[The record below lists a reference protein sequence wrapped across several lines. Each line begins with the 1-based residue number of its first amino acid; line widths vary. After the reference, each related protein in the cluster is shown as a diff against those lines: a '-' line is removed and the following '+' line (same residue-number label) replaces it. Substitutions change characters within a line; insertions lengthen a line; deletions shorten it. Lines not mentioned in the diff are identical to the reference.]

1 MRKINK
7 LLTKINFSD
16 ANRKPG
22 QIKYLVKHYC
32 GAEGD
37 ANANC
42 RYFASGYRGASAHY
56 FVGYNGDIWQSVEDE
71 DIAWHCGARVY
82 KHPECR
88 NTNSIGIEFCVKKD
102 KDGRWYYTEE
112 TKAAGLELIRYLMD
126 KYGIDEN
133 HVLRHYDVTGK
144 ICGEPD
150 VRNNG
155 KEWEK
160 FKKEIKGHGRK
171 KAAPGDKVGETAKP
185 GNKTNA
191 TGHSEFK
198 VKTTCDSLNIRL
210 GAGIEYKAVG
220 EIKEKEGSKKLYTI
234 TEVKNGW
241 GRLKSGAGWIALA
254 YTKKVE

>member
-7 LLTKINFSD
+7 LLTRINFSD

-56 FVGYNGDIWQSVEDE
+56 FVGYNGDIWQSVEDN

-102 KDGRWYYTEE
+102 KNGRWYYTEE

-160 FKKEIKGHGRK
+160 FKKEIKGHGK
-171 KAAPGDKVGETAKP
+171 KTKSPGTKDKKPSDKP
-185 GNKTNA
+185 GADKEP
-191 TGHSEFK
+191 EFK
-198 VKTTCDSLNIRL
+198 IKTTCDSLNVRM
-210 GAGIEYKAVG
+210 GAGVKYKVIGA
-220 EIKEKEGSKKLYTI
+220 IKEKEGSKKLYTI

-241 GRLKSGAGWIALA
+241 GKLKGGAGWIALA

>member
-1 MRKINK
+1 MKINK

-22 QIKYLVKHYC
+22 QIKYIVKHYC

-56 FVGYNGDIWQSVEDE
+56 FVGYKGDIWQSVEE
-71 DIAWHCGARVY
+71 NDIAWHCGARTY

-88 NTNSIGIEFCVKKD
+88 NTNSIGVEFCVKKD
-102 KDGRWYYTEE
+102 KNGQWYYTEE

-150 VRNNG
+150 VRNGG
-155 KEWEK
+155 KEWDR
-160 FKKEIKGHGRK
+160 FKKDIKGYGK
-171 KAAPGDKVGETAKP
+171 KAKSSADTEND
-185 GNKTNA
+185 GNKKTQDKQGTDKA
-191 TGHSEFK
+191 KEFR
-198 VKTTCDSLNIRL
+198 VKTTCDRLNIRL
-210 GAGIEYKAVG
+210 GAGVEYKAVG
-220 EIKEKEGSKKLYTI
+220 EIKEKEGSKRPYTI
-234 TEVKNGW
+234 TKTKNGW
-241 GRLKSGAGWIALA
+241 GKLKSGAGWIALA
-254 YTKKVE
+254 FTKRVD